1 MRAAKGTL
9 SHRSRRS
16 AGRKGIALLMVLWVL
31 AILTVI
37 VFSFAYMTRAET
49 QAAITFKGWT
59 TKKFLAEA
67 GIERGIMEIFYRA
80 QNLGGVPLE
89 GLEVWQID
97 GTPYTVDT
105 GSGRFVVSI
114 VDESGKININT
125 LTDSSGIILKDLLMN
140 TGVQEEDAD
149 TIVDSVL
156 DWKDKTGGD
165 LHRLHGAGDD
175 YYMSLP
181 TPYKPR
187 HDNFETLEELLL
199 VKGVTPDILYGDGKR
214 KGIIDFLTVHSGTR
228 AINLMA
234 APREV
239 LAAIPGL
246 EADDVEQ
253 IISLRESQT
262 DVAAIQ
268 AFTGKVTPPFNG
280 LVNTGNR
287 GSTFTLESVGY
298 TGGEKTGYSVKATVN
313 VRALSSAPRPSATGA
328 ATALTAAAARPPYRY
343 LYYKSPA
350 EVTYDRDNSR

>member
-1 MRAAKGTL
+1 MRAGKRALRPGNSPAT
-9 SHRSRRS
+9 
-16 AGRKGIALLMVLWVL
+16 GRNGIALLMVLWVL
-31 AILTVI
+31 TILTVI

-49 QAAITFKGWT
+49 RAAVTFNEWT
-59 TKKFLAEA
+59 AKKFLAEA
-67 GIERGIMEIFYRA
+67 GIERGIMEIFYRM

-89 GLEVWQID
+89 GLEVWRTD

-114 VDESGKININT
+114 VDESGKIDINT
-125 LTDSSGIILKDLLMN
+125 LTDSSGIILKNLLMN
-140 TGVQEEDAD
+140 SGVQEEDAD
-149 TIVDSVL
+149 TIVDSIL

-199 VKGVTPDILYGDGKR
+199 VKGVTPEILYGDGKK
-214 KGIIDFLTVHSGTR
+214 KGIIDFLTVKSGMS
-228 AINLMA
+228 AVNLMA
-234 APREV
+234 AAREV

-246 EADDVEQ
+246 EAGDIEQ

-262 DVAAIQ
+262 DVTAMQ
-268 AFTGKVTPPFNG
+268 AFTGKVPPPFHG
-280 LVNTGNR
+280 LVSASSK
-287 GSTFTLESVGY
+287 GSTFTLESAGY
-298 TGGEKTGYSVKATVN
+298 TGESKAGYSVRATVT
-313 VRALSSAPRPSATGA
+313 VRGIPSASTTSRRGSS
-328 ATALTAAAARPPYRY
+328 TTLETAAAKLPYTY

-350 EVTYDRDNSR
+350 DVKYDRDNGR